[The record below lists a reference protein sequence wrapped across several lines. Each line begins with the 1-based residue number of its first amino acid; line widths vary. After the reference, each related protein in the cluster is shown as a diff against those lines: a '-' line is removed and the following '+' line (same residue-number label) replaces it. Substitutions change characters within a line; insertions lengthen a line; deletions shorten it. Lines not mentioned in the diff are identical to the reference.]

1 MPTNK
6 PPVFLPSP
14 DWPEG
19 GELFADIARRAVP
32 SLTDSQC
39 AALAVVFLGH
49 PGIENEWTPPTG
61 QDARSVLVPET
72 TVMALMVQAWG
83 ERAQWALAH
92 CADPVALRNYDAAI
106 KVLQLA
112 VRFLKAGKKGGA
124 K

>member
-1 MPTNK
+1 MPTK
-6 PPVFLPSP
+6 TQPAFPPRF

-32 SLTDSQC
+32 SLTDNQC
-39 AALAVVFLGH
+39 AALAGVFLGH
-49 PGIENEWTPPTG
+49 PGIEVEWTPPTG

-83 ERAQWALAH
+83 ERAQWALMH
-92 CADPVALRNYDAAI
+92 CADPVALRNYYAAV
-106 KVLQLA
+106 KVLRLA
-112 VRFLKAGKKGGA
+112 IRYLSVGATGGA